1 MKKIIEI
8 YNLTKRIRK
17 LVIIDNINLD
27 IFRGEWIA
35 ILGANITCK
44 TTLIKLIANI
54 TTASTGTI
62 KIFSDQ
68 KKLKRIGLQFQEGYW
83 PKGVTLKSIIKYY
96 VGKKVWKTQPIID
109 LINTF
114 DIANIINKDLNNL
127 SGGEKQR
134 FNAMLAIINVPEIL
148 ILDELITGLDLKMQ
162 VKLINFFKNY
172 LKDNNKTL
180 LMISHIPEEVESL
193 CQRVIL
199 LEKGK
204 IIYDKKLTEIQKEF
218 GTVRKFMQTYY
229 EMQEVDN
236 ENI

>member
-8 YNLTKRIRK
+8 SNLTKRIRK
-17 LVIIDNINLD
+17 LVIINNINLD
-27 IFRGEWIA
+27 IFRGERIA
-35 ILGANITCK
+35 ILGANGSGK
-44 TTLIKLIANI
+44 TTLIELIANI

-68 KKLKRIGLQFQEGYW
+68 EKLKRIGLQFQEGYW
-83 PKGVTLKSIIKYY
+83 PKGVTPKSIIKYY
-96 VGKKVWKTQPIID
+96 VGKKGSKTQPIID

-114 DIANIINKDLNNL
+114 DIANIMNKDLNNL

-162 VKLINFFKNY
+162 VKLITFFKNY
-172 LKDNNKTL
+172 LQDNNKTL
-180 LMISHIPEEVESL
+180 LMISHIPEEVEAL

-204 IIYDKKLTEIQKEF
+204 IIYDKTLTEIQKEF
-218 GTVRKFMQTYY
+218 GTVRKFMQTHYD
-229 EMQEVDN
+229 MQEVDN
-236 ENI
+236 EKI